1 MKKRTISTQAL
12 LGVKCFSR
20 NGILTVSNGE
30 IIYFLISPTNISVL
44 SRANIAQKI
53 RNLMQLLS
61 VQPEIEIICTDAREN
76 YGNNQFSLSKLFELE
91 SNEKIRELLDADRRF
106 LDNIQIEMSTSRE
119 FMFAVRLREEYQDQS
134 FANLNR
140 LEQLINEQG
149 LNCRRANKDDTK
161 RFLSIYFGIN
171 KDEEQIDDIDG
182 ESKVIKWVI
191 QN

>member
-1 MKKRTISTQAL
+1 MQAMERRYA
-12 LGVKCFSR
+12 F
-20 NGILTVSNGE
+20 
-30 IIYFLISPTNISVL
+30 
-44 SRANIAQKI
+44 
-53 RNLMQLLS
+53 
-61 VQPEIEIICTDAREN
+61 EN
-76 YGNNQFSLSKLFELE
+76 EMNELVE
-91 SNEKIRELLDADRRF
+91 AKSYKKIRELLDADRRF